1 MLPVPEQGLE
11 AVLLPVTLM
20 LTPLQEPEGAG
31 SVLPDLLQEL
41 KRNRSNMKLP
51 AALMGAV
58 LKFAIVV
65 MVMGEKMSVT
75 CVVFRDSIEATNKF
89 HNCLYPSFQILRLS
103 PAV

>member
-11 AVLLPVTLM
+11 AVLLPVTLI

-31 SVLPDLLQEL
+31 SVLADLLQAL
-41 KRNRSNMKLP
+41 KRNRSSMRLP

-65 MVMGEKMSVT
+65 IINGEK
-75 CVVFRDSIEATNKF
+75 
-89 HNCLYPSFQILRLS
+89 
-103 PAV
+103 